1 MSKSIPQSISKIIIA
16 IDGPAGAGKSSVAK
30 IIASKLN
37 LTYID
42 TGAMYRAVTWLALRN
57 SIMLEAQ
64 KDILLDLLSKAE
76 ITLLPGEKRQ
86 RVLLNGFEITDQIRT
101 PEIVKYVSQVSAIPE
116 VRSKLVSLQQQMG
129 EVGGVIMDGR
139 DIGTTVFPN
148 AGLKIFLIASSRE
161 RASRRQIQQ
170 RELGIEEDLDSIQAE
185 IERRDFI
192 DTTRAVS
199 PLSQAADAILI
210 DTDQITIYEVVDKI
224 IATLNTKLGESK
236 KGF

>member
-1 MSKSIPQSISKIIIA
+1 
-16 IDGPAGAGKSSVAK
+16 
-30 IIASKLN
+30 
-37 LTYID
+37 
-42 TGAMYRAVTWLALRN
+42 
-57 SIMLEAQ
+57 
-64 KDILLDLLSKAE
+64 
-76 ITLLPGEKRQ
+76 
-86 RVLLNGFEITDQIRT
+86 
-101 PEIVKYVSQVSAIPE
+101 
-116 VRSKLVSLQQQMG
+116 
-129 EVGGVIMDGR
+129 
-139 DIGTTVFPN
+139 
-148 AGLKIFLIASSRE
+148 LKIFLIASSRE

>member
-1 MSKSIPQSISKIIIA
+1 
-16 IDGPAGAGKSSVAK
+16 
-30 IIASKLN
+30 
-37 LTYID
+37 
-42 TGAMYRAVTWLALRN
+42 
-57 SIMLEAQ
+57 MLEAQ

-148 AGLKIFLIASSRE
+148 ADLKIFLIASSRE